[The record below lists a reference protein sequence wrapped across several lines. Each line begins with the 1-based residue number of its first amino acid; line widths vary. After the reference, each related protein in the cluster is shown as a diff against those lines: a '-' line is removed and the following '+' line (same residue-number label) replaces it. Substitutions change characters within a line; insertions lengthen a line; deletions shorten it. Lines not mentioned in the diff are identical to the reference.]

1 MEQPLPPLRERGLF
15 FRRAGSGQID
25 SSGESYPVCT
35 NANVLLPHPEA
46 AVWPRVDP
54 PDKSGGKTGASL
66 LTAALD
72 DVASGGSGHTG
83 KESEPAFTA
92 AVGGLESSFHFL
104 FVLFFYC
111 YTVFKI
117 TCGRPVRQ
125 IFCDTILCRF
135 LKIAPIY

>member
-1 MEQPLPPLRERGLF
+1 M
-15 FRRAGSGQID
+15 
-25 SSGESYPVCT
+25 
-35 NANVLLPHPEA
+35 
-46 AVWPRVDP
+46 WPRVDP

-104 FVLFFYC
+104 FVLFFSCFVMYFN
-111 YTVFKI
+111 YPQTSHLK
-117 TCGRPVRQ
+117 G
-125 IFCDTILCRF
+125 ILRHYI
-135 LKIAPIY
+135 LSIS